1 LPTATANLCLGGVKC
16 AQLVAFSRT
25 REVEVHDAPL
35 HRRAARPDRHEV
47 ARRRHAATTYRSTPH
62 ALRARGW
69 PVCESISP
77 QSCHACPSPSH
88 RSVKRAPHHRP
99 PLSPATQA
107 LPKRFAH
114 ALGPLRALYRSPAS
128 AGRTP
133 RPLGQHPSLGRHH
146 RQPRLSNGVSAAA
159 LRAHFRSL
167 TYSVPSRRP
176 LRYSCTVDHWPALAV
191 HMLHAW
197 IYSTRP
203 GTVPM
208 MILTHDSR
216 HRDKC
221 WRALAS

>member
-1 LPTATANLCLGGVKC
+1 VSRNTERLAGRYLRFYGVSWAIRRRLSRWKQAGLPTATANLCLGGVKC

-47 ARRRHAATTYRSTPH
+47 ARRPHAATTYRSTPH

-77 QSCHACPSPSH
+77 QSCHACPSASH

-167 TYSVPSRRP
+167 TYSVPSRTVMSRNS
-176 LRYSCTVDHWPALAV
+176 YSR
-191 HMLHAW
+191 
-197 IYSTRP
+197 SQ
-203 GTVPM
+203 
-208 MILTHDSR
+208 SR
-216 HRDKC
+216 
-221 WRALAS
+221 